1 MKKSLIALA
10 VAGVVS
16 APAFAATANVDV
28 YGKVHASVS
37 MFDETVDAAVL
48 PGADDILGTADDVHQ
63 RGTNDLQ
70 FSSNASR
77 IGFKGAE
84 DLGGGLSAI
93 WQIESGVN
101 LDEGGDSF
109 AGRNTF
115 IGLKGGFGT
124 ALIGTHDTPLKL
136 VGRAVDLF
144 GDTMAD
150 SRNVLGGGGDLRTKN
165 TAAYISPSFSGL
177 TFAAAYTTDPKNEGT
192 QIAAVKTAGDTGD
205 QADNGAYS
213 LNATYSNGPL
223 FLGLGYGDG
232 DYHENNGLGAHIRGA
247 AGFTFGN
254 FKVVG
259 QYDRLEDDTPAVGNG
274 DFDAWMVG
282 GAFTMGN
289 IVLKANYMAGE
300 YDTSD
305 REPTQWTIGADY
317 NLSKRSSVYALYASS
332 EDGVVLGKGGGS
344 SDQIVSGDT
353 GGDNSVISVGMMHS
367 F

>member
-37 MFDETVDAAVL
+37 LYDETVDSFDPDGAGPLPAV
-48 PGADDILGTADDVHQ
+48 

-70 FSSNASR
+70 FTSNASR

-93 WQIESGVN
+93 WQIETGLN
-101 LDEGGDSF
+101 LDESSDNGLAD
-109 AGRNTF
+109 RNSF

-144 GDTMAD
+144 GDTVAD
-150 SRNVLGGGGDLRTKN
+150 SRNVLGGGADLRTKN
-165 TAAYISPSFSGL
+165 TVAYISPSFSGL
-177 TFAAAYTTDPKNEGT
+177 SLAAAYSTDPK
-192 QIAAVKTAGDTGD
+192 AAGSLAAPVVAAGDTGD
-205 QADNGAYS
+205 QADNGAYN
-213 LNATYSNGPL
+213 LNATYANGPL

-232 DYHENNGLGAHIRGA
+232 DYHENSGLGAHIRGA

-259 QYDRLEDDTPAVGNG
+259 QYDRLEDDVVGSGQPG
-274 DFDAWMVG
+274 DYDAWMVG

-289 IVLKANYMAGE
+289 IVLKANYMEGE
-300 YDTSD
+300 FDNANAP
-305 REPTQWTIGADY
+305 EPTQWTIGADY

-332 EDGVVLGKGGGS
+332 EEGVVLGKGGGI
-344 SDQIVSGDT
+344 SDQIVSGDN

>member
-1 MKKSLIALA
+1 MMKKILA
-10 VAGVVS
+10 AAIVS
-16 APAFAATANVDV
+16 AFAAPAFAATANVDV
-28 YGKVHASVS
+28 YGKLHASVS
-37 MFDETVDAAVL
+37 MFDESIESYTNPVTGV
-48 PGADDILGTADDVHQ
+48 TT

-84 DLGGGLSAI
+84 DLGGGLKAI

-115 IGLKGGFGT
+115 IGLSGGFGT

-150 SRNVLGGGGDLRTKN
+150 SRNVLGGGSDMRAKN
-165 TAAYISPSFSGL
+165 VAVYMTPNMGGFSM
-177 TFAAAYTTDPKNEGT
+177 AAAYSTDPKNQGT
-192 QIAAVKTAGDTGD
+192 NVTAAQNPALTVKDTGD
-205 QADNGAYS
+205 QADNGAYN
-213 LNATYSNGPL
+213 LNATYNNGPL

-232 DYHENNGLGAHIRGA
+232 DYHENNGLGAHMRGA
-247 AGFTFGN
+247 AGFTMGA
-254 FKVVG
+254 FKLVG
-259 QYDRLEDDTPAVGNG
+259 QYDRLEDDSTTVGTLPG
-274 DFDAWMVG
+274 DYDAWMVG
-282 GAFTMGN
+282 GAFTMGA
-289 IVLKANYMAGE
+289 IVLKANYMEGE
-300 YDTSD
+300 FDHANTP
-305 REPTQWTIGADY
+305 EPTQWTVGVDY
-317 NLSKRSSVYALYASS
+317 NLSKRSSVYALYAKS
-332 EDGVVLGKGGGS
+332 EDGVVLGSGGSS

-353 GGDNSVISVGMMHS
+353 GGDNSVISLGMIHS